1 MGGNVENGDII
12 MLIIKISHNFPLEHF
27 MIYSCDY

>member
-12 MLIIKISHNFPLEHF
+12 MLIIKIIHNFPLENF
-27 MIYSCDY
+27 MIYSYDY